1 MTHTVLIVEDNHDT
15 ALVFK
20 EYLEEY
26 GFRVDVA
33 ASGTAGA
40 KYLERKTYDI
50 LVSDYKLPDMNADEM
65 LESLDGNRMPLTL
78 FLSGFDIDEKRLR
91 RIGQLRFVVI
101 KKPCRPTQI
110 MQHMRDLL
118 GSGAG

>member
-1 MTHTVLIVEDNHDT
+1 MTHAVLIVEDNHDT

-33 ASGTAGA
+33 ASGVAGA
-40 KYLERKTYDI
+40 KYLERKSYDI

-65 LESLDGNRMPLTL
+65 LESLKGTSMPVTL
-78 FLSGFDIDEKRLR
+78 FLSGFDIDERRLR
-91 RIGQLRFVVI
+91 QIEKLRFVVV
-101 KKPCRPTQI
+101 KKPCKPTQI
-110 MQHMRDLL
+110 LQHMRALL
-118 GSGAG
+118 GSGS